1 MKMRRETWRIL
12 RNKYTVYGDKRK
24 NETDPVG
31 NVHRTYE
38 YGGGDDDVC
47 DLESR
52 WKMIILQL
60 ATCSRARLGFFV
72 PIRCHSRFCP
82 TCGVKYSQ
90 ERSASMSFKL
100 VNCMP
105 TIDMVATGRNIMRLR
120 EGILC

>member
-1 MKMRRETWRIL
+1 MNIL
-12 RNKYTVYGDKRK
+12 QKIFTDYYEKIKYSLH
-24 NETDPVG
+24 P
-31 NVHRTYE
+31 RTSE
-38 YGGGDDDVC
+38 LDNI
-47 DLESR
+47 E
-52 WKMIILQL
+52 KMINCGDPSFGGAMYI
-60 ATCSRARLGFFV
+60 CPDCHNMKFV
-72 PIRCHSRFCP
+72 PFRCHSRFCP